1 MTDRVLQMINVH
13 DEALELFKR
22 KNADYGDA
30 FATYGTVGVLVR
42 LGDKI
47 MRLQN
52 ISNRGV
58 QLVDDE
64 KLRDTLID
72 LHNYAAMA
80 IMLLDENY
88 NTNFESN
95 SEYSNSQYSNSEY
108 SNSNTPVNSPTR
120 YNLSDEPILEDN
132 EPYQDTAPQVVTWG
146 FYGSTGNTYTRRQT
160 RINGVVIKDECS
172 CPSYQYSPD
181 SNKTCKHIKN
191 VFPTTP
197 T

>member
-1 MTDRVLQMINVH
+1 MTDRVVQMIQVH

-95 SEYSNSQYSNSEY
+95 SEYSN
-108 SNSNTPVNSPTR
+108 TPVNSPQK

-132 EPYQDTAPQVVTWG
+132 KPYHDAEPQVVTWG